1 MTPGLVLAVEAPMEW
16 ELHCS
21 MKGLD
26 ASEGDPMCVGCPP
39 PRSGNSTAEP
49 PRTPEKKISETATF
63 TQRKELR
70 APYSMGWS
78 RMGWGGVGKVGDRD
92 RIGMEYVRK
101 RWDGIG

>member
-1 MTPGLVLAVEAPMEW
+1 MAVEAPIEW

-49 PRTPEKKISETATF
+49 PRTPEKKKIRNSNF
-63 TQRKELR
+63 HPKKG
-70 APYSMGWS
+70 APCTLLN
-78 RMGWGGVGKVGDRD
+78 GV
-92 RIGMEYVRK
+92 E
-101 RWDGIG
+101 

>member
-1 MTPGLVLAVEAPMEW
+1 MPARGIPCV
-16 ELHCS
+16 
-21 MKGLD
+21 LD
-26 ASEGDPMCVGCPP
+26 AHLPVQETVQQSHQ
-39 PRSGNSTAEP
+39 EP
-49 PRTPEKKISETATF
+49 LKKKKSETATF